1 MTSLT
6 DILTAAKNVVT
17 AINGLGQ
24 TYLNVQGALSYTNL
38 SATTLIHTG
47 AGRVCNVIVTTAGT
61 TAGSVYD
68 STNTTSP
75 SNKVYSIPNTVGVY
89 TVNFPINYGIVI
101 APGSGQ
107 IVSISHS

>member
-24 TYLNVQGALSYTNL
+24 TYINVQGALSYTDL
-38 SATTLIHTG
+38 STSTLIHTG
-47 AGRVCNVIVTTAGT
+47 AGRICNVIVTTAGT
-61 TAGSVYD
+61 TTGAVYD
-68 STNTTSP
+68 STSITSP
-75 SNKVYSIPNTVGVY
+75 TNQVYTIPNTVGIY

-101 APGSGQ
+101 TPGSGQ